1 MRLSESSLIKKIKKK
16 PNQDRISDMKRYQSR
31 LKVMSEPLF
40 FWEIER
46 ETGWSEVKQ
55 AIRNSVTPEKYNR
68 LMNFFSFPL
77 PIVSIANDISEDL
90 NRVFNGRNAN
100 FSVQYPNKRAEQQT
114 EQLLMMLKTRE
125 WIEKHGR
132 RVFKCQPQTIVVIDK
147 DASGI
152 PFYLSVGLDKLI
164 GFECDEHDEFKYI
177 IFDHSHGEDERG
189 KFKKIAFYDDEFYR
203 VIEEINGV
211 MTLIVE
217 NPHNLGFCPCR
228 WFVDESL
235 NSNDKVKRY
244 APLSPVLGTMSEWS
258 QFYAYSYY
266 AEHYG
271 VFPVVEFASPIC
283 EDEHCVNGYVSYP
296 LENGGMSVP
305 STCPSCSKNK
315 FNGAGT
321 SIKINPRI
329 DNDENDSSGYFR
341 FISPPTQ
348 NLEFEQTKQDHREN
362 FIKVNTTGFNDVI
375 SRDAVNVDQ
384 VRSLME
390 DRKKPLLKLAGFLN
404 RLHTWMIETSVKLAI
419 NTDVKV
425 HANYGTE
432 WFLLTE
438 KQLQELFKGA
448 KDSGLPESEIDQI
461 YNLLIET
468 KYKGQP
474 QTVRKLMIENN
485 LNPQPYQSI
494 AECFELAKNGVM
506 TQSDLY
512 LKANLIKFIKRFERE
527 NGSIVEFGSDI
538 TFEQKINII
547 LNTFKNYANDEN
559 ENTNEESQNDDGE
572 SVEQQGNTESD

>member
-1 MRLSESSLIKKIKKK
+1 MRLSESSLLKKIKTK
-16 PNQDRISDMKRYQSR
+16 PNRDKIQDMMRYQSR
-31 LKVMSEPLF
+31 LRVMSEPLF
-40 FWEIER
+40 YWEIEQ
-46 ETGWSEVKQ
+46 ETGWSEIKQ
-55 AIRNSVTPEKYNR
+55 AIINSVSKEKYQR
-68 LMNFFSFPL
+68 VMNFFSFPL
-77 PIVSIANDISEDL
+77 PVVSISNDICEDL

-100 FSVQYPNKRAEQQT
+100 FSIQYPNKRAESQT
-114 EQLLMMLKTRE
+114 TELLLMLKTRQ
-125 WIEKHGR
+125 WIEKKGR
-132 RVFKCQPQTIVVIDK
+132 KVFKNQPQTVVVIDK
-147 DASGI
+147 DNSGI

-164 GFECDEHDEFKYI
+164 GYDENENEEFNYI
-177 IFDHSHGEDERG
+177 IFEHSEGEDDQG

-203 VIEEINGV
+203 VIEERSGV

-217 NPHNLGFCPCR
+217 NSHNLGYCPAR
-228 WFVDESL
+228 WFVDETL
-235 NSNDKVKRY
+235 NSRDKAKMFN
-244 APLSPVLGTMSEWS
+244 PLAPVLGSMSEWS

-271 VFPVVEFASPIC
+271 VFPVVEYAAAVC
-283 EDEHCVNGYVSYP
+283 EEENCKNGYVSYP
-296 LENGGMSVP
+296 LENGGMSKPVA
-305 STCPSCSKNK
+305 CASCSSNK

-341 FISPPTQ
+341 FISPPTE

-362 FIKVNTTGFNDVI
+362 FIKVNTTGYNDVI
-375 SRDAVNVDQ
+375 SRDAVNADQ

-404 RLHTWMIETSVKLAI
+404 RLHVWMVETAVKLAI

-448 KDSGLPESEIDQI
+448 KEAGLPESEIDQI

-474 QTVRKLMIENN
+474 QTVQKLIIENN
-485 LNPQPYQSI
+485 LNPQPYQSVK
-494 AECFELAKNGVM
+494 ECFDLVKNGVM
-506 TQSDLY
+506 TQADLY

-527 NGSIVEFGSDI
+527 NGSIVDFGSGI

-559 ENTNEESQNDDGE
+559 ENENEENQNNTGE
-572 SVEQQGNTESD
+572 SVEQQGTSDSD

>member
-1 MRLSESSLIKKIKKK
+1 MRLSESSLIKKIRKK
-16 PNQDRISDMKRYQSR
+16 PNKDRIQDMINYQSR

-40 FWEIER
+40 FYEIEQ
-46 ETGWSEVKQ
+46 ETGWSEIKQ
-55 AIRNSVTPEKYNR
+55 AIRNSVTAEKYNR
-68 LMNFFSFPL
+68 VLNFFSFPL
-77 PIVSIANDISEDL
+77 PIVSISNDISEDL

-100 FSVQYPNKRAEQQT
+100 FSIQFPNKRAEQQT
-114 EQLLMMLKTRE
+114 SELLQSLNTRD
-125 WIEKHGR
+125 WIEQHGR
-132 RVFKCQPQTIVVIDK
+132 RVFKCQPQTVVVVDK
-147 DASGI
+147 DNSGI

-164 GFECDEHDEFKYI
+164 GYKTDDFDRFKYV
-177 IFDHSHGEDERG
+177 IFDHSHGHDEQG
-189 KFKKIAFYDDEFYR
+189 TFKRIGFYDNEFYR
-203 VIEEINGV
+203 VFDDRNGHLT
-211 MTLIVE
+211 MIAE
-217 NPHNLGFCPCR
+217 NPHGLGYCPAR
-228 WFVDESL
+228 WFVDEPL
-235 NSNDKVKRY
+235 NSKDKTKRF
-244 APLSPVLGTMSEWS
+244 APLAAVLGTMSEWS

-271 VFPVVEFASPIC
+271 VFPVVEFAAAIC
-283 EDEHCVNGYVSYP
+283 EDDHCVNGYVSYP

-305 STCPSCSKNK
+305 SSCPSCAKNK

-348 NLEFEQTKQDHREN
+348 NLEFEQTKQDGREN

-375 SRDAVNVDQ
+375 SRDAVNADQ

-390 DRKKPLLKLAGFLN
+390 DRKKPLLKLAGFCN
-404 RLHTWMIETSVKLAI
+404 RLHKWMIETAVQLAI
-419 NTDVKV
+419 NTTVKV

-448 KDSGLPESEIDQI
+448 KESGLPESEIDQI

-474 QTVRKLMIENN
+474 QTVKKLLIENN
-485 LNPQPYQSI
+485 LNPQPYQSVK
-494 AECFELAKNGVM
+494 ECFDLVKNGAM
-506 TQSDLY
+506 TSDDLY

-547 LNTFKNYANDEN
+547 LNTFKNYIEN
-559 ENTNEESQNDDGE
+559 EKDTDESSQ
-572 SVEQQGNTESD
+572 ESDSESITQTGDNQPD